1 MNLSAY
7 VAVTALL
14 VATPGVA
21 TAVVVRN
28 ALRGGRG
35 AGLRTAAGVATANAG
50 YGLLAALGLAAFL
63 GQRPEWVLGVKRVG
77 AVYLAF
83 LGLQAIWKSFDR
95 RAAASTTES
104 TSAGTDWAQGFA
116 TNALNPSVAVFYAT
130 LVPQFVPAGQGF
142 LRGFALLTAIHV
154 LMAFS
159 LHAVY
164 ALSLGR
170 LADTTARPGVRRGLL
185 LVTGFALVGLA
196 LQVFLTTL

>member
-50 YGLLAALGLAAFL
+50 YGLLAVLGLAAFL
-63 GQRPEWVLGVKRVG
+63 GQRPEWVLGVRRVG
-77 AVYLAF
+77 AAYLAF
-83 LGLQAIWKSFDR
+83 LGIQAVWKSFDR
-95 RAAASTTES
+95 GESPARTES
-104 TSAGTDWAQGFA
+104 PPAGTDWAQGFA
-116 TNALNPSVAVFYAT
+116 TNALNPSIAVFYAT

-142 LRGFALLTAIHV
+142 LGGFALLTAIHV
-154 LMAFS
+154 VMAFG
-159 LHAVY
+159 LHSVY
-164 ALSLGR
+164 AVSLGR
-170 LADTTARPGVRRGLL
+170 LADTTTRPAFRRGLL
-185 LVTGFALVGLA
+185 LVTGLALIGLA
-196 LQVFLTTL
+196 VQVAVTTL

>member
-1 MNLSAY
+1 VNLSAY

-83 LGLQAIWKSFDR
+83 LGGQAIWKSLDR
-95 RAAASTTES
+95 RLAATATES
-104 TSAGTDWAQGFA
+104 NSAGTDWAQGFA

-130 LVPQFVPAGQGF
+130 LVPQFVPAGDEF
-142 LRGFALLTAIHV
+142 LRGFAILSAIHV
-154 LMAFS
+154 VMAFGLHS
-159 LHAVY
+159 LYAV
-164 ALSLGR
+164 SLGR
-170 LADTTARPGVRRGLL
+170 LAQTTTRPGVRRGLL
-185 LVTGFALVGLA
+185 AITGVALVALA
-196 LQVFLTTL
+196 LRLLLTG